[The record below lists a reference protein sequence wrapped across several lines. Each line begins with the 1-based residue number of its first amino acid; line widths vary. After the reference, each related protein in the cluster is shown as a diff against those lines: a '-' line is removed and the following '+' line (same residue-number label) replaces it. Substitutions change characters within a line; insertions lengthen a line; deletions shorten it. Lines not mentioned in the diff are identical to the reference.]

1 MKARQVIEK
10 WVEAFNKAD
19 VITLESLYAE
29 DAINH
34 QLPNQP
40 VIGMKA
46 IGQMFRNEFAIAPDM
61 HCIPIQIIEED
72 QWAVLEWKDPKN
84 FQGCGFFEIKD
95 GLIHTQR
102 GYWDKLSFQKIY
114 QTNL

>member
-1 MKARQVIEK
+1 LSSKQLIEK
-10 WVEAFNKAD
+10 WVSAFNNAD
-19 VITLESLYAE
+19 TATLECLYAE

-40 VIGMKA
+40 VTGRKA
-46 IGQMFRNEFAIAPDM
+46 IGQMFRDEFANAHDM
-61 HCIPIQIIEED
+61 HCIPIQIIEEGH
-72 QWAVLEWKDPKN
+72 WAVLEWKDPKG

-102 GYWDKLSFQKIY
+102 GYWDKLSFQKLYKIE
-114 QTNL
+114 Q